1 MLLDNELVYKPML
14 IFSAVA
20 CKEKALFLLKFAGLT
35 KVQLKNEVILG
46 NVLLFSWSPEFEM
59 ELFM

>member
-1 MLLDNELVYKPML
+1 MLLDNELVYKPMF

-46 NVLLFSWSPEFEM
+46 NVLLFS
-59 ELFM
+59 